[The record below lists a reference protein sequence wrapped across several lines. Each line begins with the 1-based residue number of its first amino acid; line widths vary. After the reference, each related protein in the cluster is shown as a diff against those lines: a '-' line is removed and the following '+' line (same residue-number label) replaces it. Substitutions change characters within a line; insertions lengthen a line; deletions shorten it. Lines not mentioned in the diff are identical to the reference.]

1 VSQTLTE
8 KVSPI
13 RFFEIFKLFVI
24 FLAVQM
30 GSTLVMPVWFYDI
43 IRPYFLFVAAATS
56 ILLGY
61 IVYMRTQH
69 LELSYDDSGFSLKRG
84 KTMETHRWKEFHKV
98 LLVRTDGDFLVR
110 LQDGESFDLPVS
122 KLKLDPFSFR
132 IKTLGFVQGSRSGI
146 NRG

>member
-1 VSQTLTE
+1 MTE

-13 RFFEIFKLFVI
+13 RFFDIFKLFVV

-30 GSTLVMPVWFYDI
+30 GATLVMPVAFYDI
-43 IRPYFLFVAAATS
+43 IRPYFLFFAIATS
-56 ILLGY
+56 VLLAY

-69 LELSYDDSGFSLKRG
+69 FELSYDDSGFSLKRG
-84 KTMETHRWKEFHKV
+84 KTVETHRWREFHKV

-110 LQDGESFDLPVS
+110 LQDGESVDLPVS

-132 IKTLGFVQGSRSGI
+132 MKTMGFVEERASAIDRS
-146 NRG
+146 

>member
-1 VSQTLTE
+1 LTE

-13 RFFEIFKLFVI
+13 RFFDIFKLSVI

-30 GSTLVMPVWFYDI
+30 GATLVMPVWFFDI
-43 IRPYFLFVAAATS
+43 IRPYFLFVAVAIS
-56 ILLGY
+56 VLLAY
-61 IVYMRTQH
+61 IVYMRIQH
-69 LELSYDDSGFSLKRG
+69 LELSYDDAGFSLKRG
-84 KTMETHRWKEFHKV
+84 RTVETRKWKEFHKV

-132 IKTLGFVQGSRSGI
+132 MKTLGFVKESRSGI
-146 NRG
+146 NRS

>member
-1 VSQTLTE
+1 MPETLTE
-8 KVSPI
+8 KVSRI
-13 RFFEIFKLFVI
+13 RFFDVFKLFVI

-43 IRPYFLFVAAATS
+43 IRPYFLFVAVATS
-56 ILLGY
+56 ILLAY
-61 IVYMRTQH
+61 IVYMRAQH
-69 LELSYDDSGFSLKRG
+69 FELTYDDAGFSLKRG
-84 KTMETHRWKEFHKV
+84 KTLETRKWKEFHKV

-132 IKTLGFVQGSRSGI
+132 MKTLGFVEESRKGSDG
-146 NRG
+146 G

>member
-1 VSQTLTE
+1 LTE

-13 RFFEIFKLFVI
+13 RFFDIFKLFVV

-30 GSTLVMPVWFYDI
+30 GATLVMPVWFYDI
-43 IRPYFLFVAAATS
+43 IRPYFLFFAVATS
-56 ILLGY
+56 VLLAY
-61 IVYMRTQH
+61 IVYIRTQRV
-69 LELSYDDSGFSLKRG
+69 ELSYDDAGFSLKRG
-84 KTMETHRWKEFHKV
+84 NTVETRRWKEFHKV

-132 IKTLGFVQGSRSGI
+132 MKTLGFVEESRRGGS
-146 NRG
+146 

>member
-1 VSQTLTE
+1 MTE

-13 RFFEIFKLFVI
+13 RFFEIFKLSVI

-30 GSTLVMPVWFYDI
+30 GATLVMPVWFYDI
-43 IRPYFLFVAAATS
+43 IRPYFLFFAVATS
-56 ILLGY
+56 VLLAY

-69 LELSYDDSGFSLKRG
+69 FELSYDDKGFRLKRG
-84 KTMETHRWKEFHKV
+84 KTVESRRWTEFHKV

-110 LQDGESFDLPVS
+110 LQDKESVDLPVS

-132 IKTLGFVQGSRSGI
+132 MKTLRFVEESRRGSS
-146 NRG
+146 